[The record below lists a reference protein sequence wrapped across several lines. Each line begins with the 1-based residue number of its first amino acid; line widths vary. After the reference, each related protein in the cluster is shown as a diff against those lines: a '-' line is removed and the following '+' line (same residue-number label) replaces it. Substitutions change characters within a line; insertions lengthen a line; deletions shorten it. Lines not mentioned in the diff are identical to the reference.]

1 MSSSL
6 TTEMCTRVKNM
17 TATKKETVLDF
28 LNVDYNE
35 YHVDYRENSI
45 TESYDFVIN
54 TGTSIVLLKIGQ
66 KRWEDS
72 NSSSIISLLES
83 KEEQI
88 RKVVLDNKDAILRM
102 N

>member
-1 MSSSL
+1 MAA
-6 TTEMCTRVKNM
+6 R
-17 TATKKETVLDF
+17 KKETVLNF
-28 LNVDYNE
+28 FNAGYTE

-54 TGTSIVLLKIGQ
+54 TGTSRIFLKIGQ
-66 KRWEDS
+66 KRWDDS
-72 NSSSIISLLES
+72 NSSSIIDFLES

-88 RKVVLDNKDAILRM
+88 RKAVMDNQNAILRM

>member
-1 MSSSL
+1 M
-6 TTEMCTRVKNM
+6 
-17 TATKKETVLDF
+17 AAIKKETVLDF
-28 LNVDYNE
+28 FNLGYNE

-54 TGTSIVLLKIGQ
+54 TGTSRIFLKIGE
-66 KRWEDS
+66 KRWDDS
-72 NSSSIISLLES
+72 NNSSIINFLES

-88 RKVVLDNKDAILRM
+88 RKVFSDNQDAILRM